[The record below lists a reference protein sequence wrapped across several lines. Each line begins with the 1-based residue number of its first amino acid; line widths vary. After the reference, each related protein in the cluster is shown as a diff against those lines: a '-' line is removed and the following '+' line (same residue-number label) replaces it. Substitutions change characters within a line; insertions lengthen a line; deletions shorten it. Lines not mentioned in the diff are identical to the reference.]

1 MNDFWISRKKTRTF
15 SKKCSA
21 NLSTLH
27 STHPDSFSETKD
39 VLIFLIE
46 QILQIFFSKVD
57 RKSCR
62 FWKESFQRS
71 SFTEEISPE
80 KRFLEKC
87 PSVFFGPWANRIL
100 DFCKPF
106 QHGEWGVRKTIH
118 VSRVLLGGKLIFGSN
133 INLLIDKW
141 QIVAKVSDVCWELL
155 SMVVKLHFS
164 CREE

>member
-1 MNDFWISRKKTRTF
+1 MKDFWFSSKKFRTF

-27 STHPDSFSETKD
+27 STHPDSFSETK
-39 VLIFLIE
+39 VFFWSNKSIF
-46 QILQIFFSKVD
+46 QFFSKVD

-62 FWKESFQRS
+62 FWEENFQRS
-71 SFTEEISPE
+71 GFPEEISPE

-87 PSVFFGPWANRIL
+87 PWVFFGHWANRISE
-100 DFCKPF
+100 FCKSF
-106 QHGEWGVRKTIH
+106 QHGGWGVRKTIH
-118 VSRVLLGGKLIFGSN
+118 VSRVPFGGKLVFGTN
-133 INLLIDKW
+133 IYLLIEKW
-141 QIVAKVSDVCWELL
+141 QIMPTVSDVSWELL